1 MRLQKLSK
9 MSGNEKNK
17 TTAIVIGAGMRGYG
31 YSYYQRMKPDRFR
44 VIAVADPK
52 KYQREK
58 LQTLCGISDDMAFKD
73 WREVVE
79 KEKFADCVIIC
90 TQDKLHKEPTVAFA
104 KKGYHIL
111 LEKPMATTEE
121 DCREI
126 VRVCKENNV
135 FLSVC
140 HVLRYTPW
148 VRKIKELIDS
158 GAIGDVVNIQHLE
171 PVGYWHFAHSYV
183 RGNWHN
189 ESESSPSLLAKCC
202 HDVDLVCHWMGERK
216 CQRVSSFGHLSHF
229 NKENKPKKAANRCLE
244 CPKELESKCPYSAKK
259 IYIEDG
265 IKASN
270 TGWPVFV
277 LTAGPPDIENVT
289 EALRT
294 GPYGRCVYDMDND
307 VMSQQVVNMQFTGG
321 ATASLSMIGFT
332 GSVCTREV
340 SVFGTKGEIRYKDGD
355 ESVSQVDFT
364 TRRRCTYLF
373 TVLRERENDLYTKL
387 IKANVYLSTDKHKLE
402 SKSGPLSG
410 HGGGD
415 QVLIESFVS
424 AIYHKDFSKIHTGA
438 DETLASHLVVFAA
451 EKARKENRVVTI
463 NEDLSFE

>member
-1 MRLQKLSK
+1 MDKLLQKLSK
-9 MSGNEKNK
+9 MFGNKKNK

-31 YSYYQRMKPDRFR
+31 YSYYQRIKPDRFR

-79 KEKFADCVIIC
+79 REKFAECVIIC

-364 TRRRCTYLF
+364 TRRRY
-373 TVLRERENDLYTKL
+373 
-387 IKANVYLSTDKHKLE
+387 KHKLE

-438 DETLASHLVVFAA
+438 DETLASHLVVLAA
-451 EKARKENRVVTI
+451 EKARKENRVITI
-463 NEDLSFE
+463 NEDMSFE

>member
-1 MRLQKLSK
+1 MDKLLQKLSK

-121 DCREI
+121 DCRKI

-340 SVFGTKGEIRYKDGD
+340 NVFGTKGEIRYKDGN

-364 TRRRCTYLF
+364 TRRRY
-373 TVLRERENDLYTKL
+373 
-387 IKANVYLSTDKHKLE
+387 KHKLE

-463 NEDLSFE
+463 NEDMSFE

>member
-1 MRLQKLSK
+1 MDKLLQKLSK

-364 TRRRCTYLF
+364 TRRRY
-373 TVLRERENDLYTKL
+373 
-387 IKANVYLSTDKHKLE
+387 KHKLE

>member
-1 MRLQKLSK
+1 MDKLLQKLSK
-9 MSGNEKNK
+9 MFGNKKNK

-31 YSYYQRMKPDRFR
+31 YSYYQRIKPDRFR

-79 KEKFADCVIIC
+79 REKFAECVIIC

-135 FLSVC
+135 FLTVC

-229 NKENKPKKAANRCLE
+229 NKENKVRNNTAINFTKLTYGTDTVKTVWRMHKIIHDSCIDVRIICIMLNFYYVCCYIVCFQPKKAANRCLE

-307 VMSQQVVNMQFTGG
+307 VMSQQVVNMQFTVG

-340 SVFGTKGEIRYKDGD
+340 NVFGTKGEIRYKDGD

-373 TVLRERENDLYTKL
+373 TVLTNINLRAKVDHSQGMG
-387 IKANVYLSTDKHKLE
+387 V
-402 SKSGPLSG
+402 
-410 HGGGD
+410 
-415 QVLIESFVS
+415 
-424 AIYHKDFSKIHTGA
+424 
-438 DETLASHLVVFAA
+438 ETRF
-451 EKARKENRVVTI
+451 
-463 NEDLSFE
+463 